1 MQHPSDINP
10 TIAQVAHTAA
20 TYLHR
25 LAKTGIPAPSLSAPW
40 SKQHLHQVYWRG
52 AHSSALHK
60 FQDFLLDNM
69 LDMVR
74 KKYWVVLPF
83 HTVKHLP
90 NLKLAP
96 AGVVP
101 QRTRRP
107 RPIID
112 YTFTGVNQSSAPLAP
127 MNAMQFGSTIHR
139 TLQRIAYSN
148 PKFGP
153 VLMSKIDLLDGY
165 YRVPLSPSVAL
176 ELAVV
181 LPPLKRKGNKPLIGI
196 PLVLPMGWK
205 YSPPFFCAYT
215 ETATDLVNSTINL
228 RTPLTPH
235 TLEQTIN
242 AISVP
247 VAPPS
252 EQALY
257 PHQAYLATQPISYSD
272 VYMDDFIGLSQPP
285 TSITMQRA
293 MLHSIDAVFRG
304 HALPGDA
311 PTRTAVI
318 STKKLAAG
326 DGTWSTQKVILGWLL
341 DTADMTLRLPTH
353 KAQHLIDIIQAFL
366 PLQRTSRRK
375 WQCLLGGLRHLA
387 VAIPG
392 ARYLFSIIQNILVE
406 QPAAS
411 RLCLNPLVTASL
423 KIGNYWPRH
432 SLTLRRQLYRSL
444 LTHHPFLV
452 L

>member
-1 MQHPSDINP
+1 MIKRVGWSTFIKSMQHPIDINQ
-10 TIAQVAHTAA
+10 TIDKVAHTAVK
-20 TYLHR
+20 YLHR
-25 LAKTGIPAPSLSAPW
+25 LAKTGIPAPSSSAPW
-40 SKQHLHQVYWRG
+40 SKKHLHQVYRRG
-52 AHSSALHK
+52 AHSSALHQFK
-60 FQDFLLDNM
+60 DFLLDDM

-101 QRTRRP
+101 QCTRRP

-112 YTFTGVNQSSAPLAP
+112 HTFTGVNQSSAPLAP
-127 MNAMQFGSTIHR
+127 MKAIQFGSTIHR
-139 TLQRIAYSN
+139 ILRRIAYSN

-153 VLMSKIDLLDGY
+153 VLMSKIDLSDGY
-165 YRVPLSPSVAL
+165 YRVPLSPSAAL

-181 LPPLKRKGNKPLIGI
+181 LPYLKGKGNKSLIGI

-215 ETATDLVNSTINL
+215 ETATDLVNSTLNL
-228 RTPLTPH
+228 QTPLPPH

-247 VAPPS
+247 VEPAS
-252 EQALY
+252 AQALH

-272 VYMDDFIGLSQPP
+272 VYMDDFIGLSQAP
-285 TSITMQRA
+285 TSITTQRA
-293 MLHSIDAVFRG
+293 MLHGIDAVFRG

-311 PTRTAVI
+311 PNQTAVI

-341 DTADMTLRLPTH
+341 DTADMTLRLPNH
-353 KAQHLIDIIQAFL
+353 KAQCLIDIIQTFL
-366 PLQRTSRRK
+366 PLKRTSRRK
-375 WQCLLGGLRHLA
+375 WQRLLGELRHLA
-387 VAIPG
+387 VAIPR

-411 RLCLNPLVTASL
+411 RLCLNPLATAS
-423 KIGNYWPRH
+423 
-432 SLTLRRQLYRSL
+432 
-444 LTHHPFLV
+444 HHPFLE

>member
-139 TLQRIAYSN
+139 TLQHIAYSN

-375 WQCLLGGLRHLA
+375 WQCLLGRLRHLA